1 MGARTSST
9 NSPPAAARGG
19 DTPSC
24 EIDSERWWVQS
35 RWEGILDRIEFRRS
49 DVGLRFWGPPV
60 WLEVTMTGAD
70 SDLWPADTGESRSW
84 DWQSSDPCA
93 GIAALVH
100 DGADDDQLLEVVG
113 RYAIENLILNAVH
126 EIGEWFRFDGRRV
139 FPAHS
144 PNIDPRDQG
153 NGGVELQVTFP
164 PETDA
169 TEPASPPDGLPH
181 PAGEPGAAV
190 EGAQARAGRYTYLPA
205 TTIGF
210 DDAGPV
216 ICRYAPG
223 ETPTEFRS
231 NWTSPTMKPPGVETS
246 PLAQLDR
253 DLHRGLVSYEADR
266 ICRAFFIDGNRP
278 WYMHLD
284 HSRVPERGDRAAT
297 GGAPL
302 GLSIR
307 YHSTDY
313 PPDCTPDAP
322 RSAAPGM
329 SGGS

>member
-9 NSPPAAARGG
+9 NSLPAAARGAE
-19 DTPSC
+19 TPSC
-24 EIDSERWWVQS
+24 EDDSERWWVQG
-35 RWEGILDRIEFRRS
+35 RWEAILDRIEFRRS

-84 DWQSSDPCA
+84 DWQSSEPCA
-93 GIAALVH
+93 GVPALVH

-126 EIGEWFRFDGRRV
+126 EIGEWFRFDGHRV

-144 PNIDPRDQG
+144 PNVDPRDQG

-164 PETDA
+164 SGPDA
-169 TEPASPPDGLPH
+169 AGPPPPPDGLAH
-181 PAGEPGAAV
+181 PAGGTVAAA
-190 EGAQARAGRYTYLPA
+190 EGAPARAGRYTYMPA

-223 ETPTEFRS
+223 EPPREFRS
-231 NWTSPTMKPPGVETS
+231 NWTSPNATVEPAGGEAS
-246 PLAQLDR
+246 PLARLDR
-253 DLHRGLVSYEADR
+253 DLHRALVSYEADR
-266 ICRAFFIDGNRP
+266 ICRAFFIDGTRP
-278 WYMHLD
+278 WYLHPD
-284 HSRVPERGDRAAT
+284 HSRAPDGHDRGAT

-302 GLSIR
+302 GLSLR
-307 YHSTDY
+307 YHSTGGR
-313 PPDCTPDAP
+313 PDALP
-322 RSAAPGM
+322 SPVPGASAA
-329 SGGS
+329 S